1 MAIHECA
8 STSTKYHYRQ
18 LQEVDRAM
26 SALRLR
32 GIPITNPAM
41 SGLSAIRGK
50 LLAQIGI
57 KYPRVISLLA
67 KIIALSPGS
76 IKLWHDVESGW
87 MTEARRK
94 PGAPPVYRS
103 VDDDVAAMLVRGE
116 MTHELEESLM
126 TPDEYIGE

>member
-1 MAIHECA
+1 MGCGVYWQQVHE
-8 STSTKYHYRQ
+8 T
-18 LQEVDRAM
+18 DRAM
-26 SALRLR
+26 RALRLR

-41 SGLSAIRGK
+41 TELSALRGK

-57 KYPRVISLLA
+57 KYPRVTSLLA

-87 MTEARRK
+87 MVEARIK
-94 PGAPPVYRS
+94 PSSPPVYHS
-103 VDDDVAAMLVRGE
+103 VDDDVAAMIVRGE
-116 MTHELEESLM
+116 MTHELEKRLM